1 LANLFNILIVALGE
15 LVAAAVMIWVFL
27 RLPRFTRS
35 LGEPGRG
42 LASRAG
48 GLVVLAVAVFA
59 ARPLIVLA
67 CRALGLADRVEWYLA
82 PWEIMVVYL
91 WGSLVYFMVREY
103 GQGIGPRYLW
113 LVLGALGAAGMSVL
127 LTSNYGETVAVTV
140 FLFLA
145 LVILNRVVVDIPWT
159 RYLLLGLFV
168 AGSLILPWVASEFW
182 IREVNLILILGLF
195 AVSFNMIF
203 GYMGQLSFGHAAY
216 FGVGAYTTGLLIVK
230 LKPLWIGAL
239 AASPILQLGLLI
251 LYLLAS
257 FALAGLAAFILG
269 YFCVRLTGIYF
280 AILTM
285 AFGQLIFYIIF
296 QWYNF
301 TGGDNG
307 LLGVAPPALIA
318 GKVGYY
324 YFTWAV
330 TVIALVVM
338 WFITESPFGYTMR
351 AIRDNADRTRFLGIN
366 TRWYMLI
373 NFAVA
378 GAFAGLAGALYG
390 PFNLSVSPD
399 LCNWEQSGVPVF
411 MTLIGGAGGFLGPV
425 AGSVIYNYLHARVTE
440 FTMYW
445 PLTIGLII
453 IFVVLFM
460 PGGVQGLADRLR
472 DIVRKAGLHDEDPER
487 QEAV

>member
-1 LANLFNILIVALGE
+1 MANLFNILIVALGE
-15 LVAAAVMIWVFL
+15 LVAAAAVILAFL
-27 RLPRFTRS
+27 GLPRLARG
-35 LGEPGRG
+35 LDEPRRGLTGRG
-42 LASRAG
+42 G
-48 GLVVLAVAVFA
+48 GLVVVAAAVFV
-59 ARPLIVLA
+59 ARPLIAWICGL
-67 CRALGLADRVEWYLA
+67 LGLAEKVEWFLA
-82 PWEIMVVYL
+82 PWEIMVVCL
-91 WGSLVYFMVREY
+91 WAGLTYFTVGEY
-103 GQGIGPRYLW
+103 GRRLGSRYLW
-113 LVLGALGAAGMSVL
+113 LVLGALGGAGMSVL
-127 LTSNYGETVAVTV
+127 LTSNFGETVAVTV

-145 LVILNRVVVDIPWT
+145 LIILNRVVVDVPWT
-159 RYLLLGLFV
+159 RYLLLGLFA
-168 AGSLILPWVASEFW
+168 AGSLILPWVVSEFW

-216 FGVGAYTTGLLIVK
+216 FGVGAYTAGLLIVK

-239 AASPILQLGLLI
+239 AASPILQVGLLI

-257 FALAGLAAFILG
+257 MAVAGLAAFVLG

-330 TVIALVVM
+330 SVIALVAM

-373 NFAVA
+373 NFTVA

-440 FTMYW
+440 FTIYW

-460 PGGVQGLADRLR
+460 PGGVHGLADRLR
-472 DIVRKAGLHDEDPER
+472 DIVRKAGLVDEDPER
-487 QEAV
+487 LEAV